1 MDVQKTPIAGVL
13 VIEPQVFSDRRGSIF
28 EAYHEARYTEAG
40 IAGPSVQDNISQS
53 RRGVLRGLHFE
64 SRGRQAKLVLIVT
77 GEIFDVV
84 VDLRRGSPT
93 FGRWFGTRLSS
104 ENRRQIYI
112 PPGCAHGFCV
122 LSDFADVIFKSTTLF
137 APEYERGV
145 IWNDPM
151 IGIEWPLEDPVL
163 PDRDAGLPRLHE
175 AIAQ

>member
-13 VIEPQVFSDRRGSIF
+13 VIELQVFSDRRGSMF
-28 EAYHEARYTEAG
+28 EAYHESRYTEAG
-40 IAGPSVQDNISQS
+40 IAGPFVQDNISRS
-53 RRGVLRGLHFE
+53 RRGVLRGLHFD
-64 SRGRQAKLVLIVT
+64 SRGRQAKLVLPVT
-77 GEIFDVV
+77 GEIFDVA

-104 ENRRQIYI
+104 DNRRQIYI

-163 PDRDAGLPRLHE
+163 SDRDAGLPRLQE
-175 AIAQ
+175 AIAP